1 MGLWLDGGMLEFKGV
16 ASRFDGGTL
25 GSTSWLDRGLK
36 VCIHLWT
43 VLYL

>member
-1 MGLWLDGGMLEFKGV
+1 MLEFEGV

-36 VCIHLWT
+36 VCIRLRT
-43 VLYL
+43 ILYL